1 MKILLVL
8 MLTFSIFTDFTSSSF
23 FEDVSFSH
31 VESSITC
38 DDSDIHDS
46 GSEES
51 HSHHEEE
58 HHCHVGHLHHVV
70 YNGNDTDISPSKT
83 EILIAFPVFQF
94 GNIQSFSTYINRP
107 PIS

>member
-1 MKILLVL
+1 MTLIS
-8 MLTFSIFTDFTSSSF
+8 MIR
-23 FEDVSFSH
+23 
-31 VESSITC
+31 
-38 DDSDIHDS
+38 

>member
-1 MKILLVL
+1 MKLLLVL
-8 MLTFSIFTDFTSSSF
+8 MLTFSIFTDFASPSF
-23 FEDVSFSH
+23 FEDVSFFH

-58 HHCHVGHLHHVV
+58 HHCHVGHFHHVV
-70 YNGNDTDISPSKT
+70 CNDNDTDISPSKT
-83 EILIAFPVFQF
+83 EILVSFPAFQF
-94 GNIQSFSTYINRP
+94 GNVQSFSTDINRP